1 MSMMMVTK
9 QAATLSAGHPL
20 VQILVTQPVPDAA
33 DPVAGAQA
41 QVMGALLLA
50 GFQDY
55 DTSQAV
61 SGGTQ
66 GLTAAGVAAVAAQ
79 FNTYL
84 GGLSAAKKAQTGFT
98 RAQVTSAGFALT
110 VHVTDIAA
118 QATALQ
124 TILNTAANFGAV
136 GT

>member
-1 MSMMMVTK
+1 MSMMTVTK

-33 DPVAGAQA
+33 DAVAGAQA
-41 QVMGALLLA
+41 LVMGALLTA
-50 GFQDY
+50 GPQDF

-79 FNTYL
+79 FSTYL
-84 GGLSAAKKAQTGFT
+84 GGLTAAKKAQTGLL
-98 RAQVTSAGFALT
+98 RAIVTSAGMALS

-118 QATALQ
+118 QAAALQ